1 MTRWL
6 AFVIAAVALTPG
18 LAAADRGALTL
29 EAAPALTVLPSSPS
43 QGSGSATMGSAAGG
57 LVGIRYGLRND
68 LELTAAGFYEAPA
81 SYYHSGVQ
89 LETSSG
95 SFTGTLAERTSR
107 YGALVGVRFVRGL
120 VWRLHFG
127 AEIGWSHQRYWGRD
141 LIDTSDPSNA
151 HSFGLGL
158 QDETA
163 DALVIAPLA
172 GIEWQIA
179 DRWTIAAT
187 PRLEFVL
194 GGANHV
200 ALMLPV
206 SVGYSWYHF

>member
-6 AFVIAAVALTPG
+6 VLVIAAVALTPG
-18 LAAADRGALTL
+18 PTAADRGALTL

-57 LVGIRYGLRND
+57 LVGVRYGLRND
-68 LELTAAGFYEAPA
+68 LELTASGFYEAPA
-81 SYYHSGVQ
+81 TYYHSGVQ

-95 SFTGTLAERTSR
+95 PFTGTLTERTDR

-120 VWRLHFG
+120 VWRLHLG

-141 LIDTSDPSNA
+141 LVDVSDPSNA

-158 QDETA
+158 PDETT

-172 GIEWQIA
+172 GIEWQLT

-187 PRLEFVL
+187 PRLELML
-194 GGANHV
+194 GGANRA
-200 ALMLPV
+200 ALMVPISL
-206 SVGYSWYHF
+206 GYSWYLF